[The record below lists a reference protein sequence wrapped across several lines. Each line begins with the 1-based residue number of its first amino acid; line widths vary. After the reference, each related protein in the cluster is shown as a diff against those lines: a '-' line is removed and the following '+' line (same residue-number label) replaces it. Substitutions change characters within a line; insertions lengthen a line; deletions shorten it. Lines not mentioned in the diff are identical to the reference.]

1 MNSRKSTDNITNF
14 VLLPQTKIKH
24 RRYIY
29 IYHSPHSIQTI
40 ASISSYLTAQRTLF
54 PQLHTERSPLCS
66 LTSRQYL
73 EKERGKK
80 ERKRESLSKPAGS
93 IPLLSPKSSHPFR
106 SSSSSRK
113 IRVIW
118 RSIRVEK
125 FAGEE
130 SLPFCP
136 VQASH
141 CSPGARPGR
150 QPPQS
155 GGHLGHPRPKPPPVP
170 SSLCLM
176 QSIRVHLDR
185 GIVKARAR
193 YCAPWLPRSRWKIV
207 CCTSTNSVCVRT

>member
-80 ERKRESLSKPAGS
+80 ERKKESLSKPAGS

-106 SSSSSRK
+106 SSSSSSRK

-118 RSIRVEK
+118 RSNGVRFESKNSQERRACLSAPSRPAIARLVLGQ
-125 FAGEE
+125 AGNRPKAVAT
-130 SLPFCP
+130 SATLAP
-136 VQASH
+136 
-141 CSPGARPGR
+141 SP
-150 QPPQS
+150 PPS
-155 GGHLGHPRPKPPPVP
+155 PRP
-170 SSLCLM
+170 
-176 QSIRVHLDR
+176 
-185 GIVKARAR
+185 
-193 YCAPWLPRSRWKIV
+193 
-207 CCTSTNSVCVRT
+207 SV